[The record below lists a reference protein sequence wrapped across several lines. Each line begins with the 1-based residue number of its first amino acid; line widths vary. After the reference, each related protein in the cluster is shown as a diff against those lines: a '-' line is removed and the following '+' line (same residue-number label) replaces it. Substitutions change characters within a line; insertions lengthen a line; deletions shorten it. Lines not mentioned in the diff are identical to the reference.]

1 MTRRH
6 AIAALPIA
14 CILFLGASLAPA
26 AEEIL
31 KLVPDSASGFL
42 LVNHPAAADAKIQ
55 ALGREMQLPVPSL
68 LAMLKQ
74 QFGIQDGLDE
84 NGTMGLIVLPP
95 EIDGAIPTMI
105 LLMPVTDYGKFIEQ
119 LKPENAEEAVTKI
132 EVMRTPAW
140 ARNIGGYA
148 ALTDISHKDVL
159 EKTITLSREVPA
171 GLAPWREWLAA
182 NDVAGVILQPGIKR
196 VSARA
201 QEAIRNMKPLLAQAG
216 DQAKAAVAMFNIYAS
231 FFQAAEKEVSAC
243 GIGLQLD
250 KQNAVRITNRTSLV
264 SGGDW
269 GQLLAQNHPAGENL
283 LKGLP
288 DEPFVAVGGGV
299 VSEAMLDKLMK
310 FSFNIMKSMPDLYG
324 MSAEQVD
331 KISETSVQAL
341 KGIRGASF
349 MLGEGQSNEP
359 IYSKFIG
366 VMQVDNSQAFLANYE
381 KYLRQY
387 GKLIKDA
394 HSPILQPPT
403 IEKSVIG
410 GVASLQITM
419 NVPQPPGVAK
429 MPQQARLMETLL
441 GPGEKITT
449 WLAPVDEHHI
459 VMGYVS
465 KKHIQDTLKALK
477 QGKPGLANDE
487 GVSKTAAL
495 LPPDAILVAY
505 ISPQGTI
512 DFIKRMASV
521 IIPPEMKVE
530 QKIPDFPKTP
540 PLGFALT
547 TAPNEL
553 QTSLIVPAEVLLAV
567 PQYIQ
572 KINSQQVTQA
582 KTFNKEAE
590 AQYKLGEESLK
601 NEKLDEAITHFQQA
615 LRSEPDYTEAH
626 NSMGVAL
633 FKKGRIPEA
642 IEYYQ
647 QALRLKPDYPEAHNN
662 LGSALVD
669 VGRLQEAIEQF
680 KQSLRLNPDF
690 AEAYFNL
697 ALAYAKIGRSA
708 EAITSAQKAL
718 ELAKSQGKTAQAKQI
733 EDWLKTNRE
742 VKPE

>member
-1 MTRRH
+1 
-6 AIAALPIA
+6 
-14 CILFLGASLAPA
+14 
-26 AEEIL
+26 
-31 KLVPDSASGFL
+31 
-42 LVNHPAAADAKIQ
+42 
-55 ALGREMQLPVPSL
+55 
-68 LAMLKQ
+68 
-74 QFGIQDGLDE
+74 
-84 NGTMGLIVLPP
+84 
-95 EIDGAIPTMI
+95 
-105 LLMPVTDYGKFIEQ
+105 
-119 LKPENAEEAVTKI
+119 
-132 EVMRTPAW
+132 
-140 ARNIGGYA
+140 
-148 ALTDISHKDVL
+148 
-159 EKTITLSREVPA
+159 
-171 GLAPWREWLAA
+171 
-182 NDVAGVILQPGIKR
+182 
-196 VSARA
+196 
-201 QEAIRNMKPLLAQAG
+201 
-216 DQAKAAVAMFNIYAS
+216 
-231 FFQAAEKEVSAC
+231 
-243 GIGLQLD
+243 
-250 KQNAVRITNRTSLV
+250 
-264 SGGDW
+264 
-269 GQLLAQNHPAGENL
+269 
-283 LKGLP
+283 
-288 DEPFVAVGGGV
+288 
-299 VSEAMLDKLMK
+299 MLDKLMK